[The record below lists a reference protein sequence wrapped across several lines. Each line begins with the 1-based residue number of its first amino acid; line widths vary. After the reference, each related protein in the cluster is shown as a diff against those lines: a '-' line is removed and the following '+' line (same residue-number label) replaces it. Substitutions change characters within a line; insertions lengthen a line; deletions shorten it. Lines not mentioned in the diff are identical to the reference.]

1 METSAKGTNGTL
13 VVKENTIEIIRS
25 GINARLLG
33 LRGNKEIL
41 IKNITSIQFKKPGL
55 LTNGFIQFAFSG
67 SSESKGGVL
76 DATKDENS
84 VVFTK
89 SELKNFERLKDII
102 NEKRNNAHNFEA
114 VPQPS
119 QHQDDIYTQI
129 EKLNGLK
136 EKGIINNDEF
146 EAKKK
151 QLLGL

>member
-25 GINARLLG
+25 GLNARLLG

-67 SSESKGGVL
+67 SSESKGGVI

-102 NEKRNNAHNFEA
+102 NEKRNNAHFTT
-114 VPQPS
+114 VPHNLPL
-119 QHQDDIYTQI
+119 QDDIYTQI
-129 EKLNGLK
+129 EKLSALK
-136 EKGIINNDEF
+136 DKGIITTEEF
-146 EAKKK
+146 EGKKK
-151 QLLGL
+151 QLLGI

>member
-84 VVFTK
+84 VVFAK

-102 NEKRNNAHNFEA
+102 NEKRNNAHLATEPHNI
-114 VPQPS
+114 PQ
-119 QHQDDIYTQI
+119 QVDIYSQI
-129 EKLNGLK
+129 EKLSGLR
-136 EKGIINNDEF
+136 EKRIITDEEF